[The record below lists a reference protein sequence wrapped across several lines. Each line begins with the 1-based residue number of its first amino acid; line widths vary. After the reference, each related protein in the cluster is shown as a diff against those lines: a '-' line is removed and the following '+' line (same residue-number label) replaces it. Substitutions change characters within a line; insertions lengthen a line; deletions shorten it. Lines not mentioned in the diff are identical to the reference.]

1 MALTDRGAPPK
12 AARGDSALVDAALTA
27 VILMWASTFTL
38 FKLAWRD
45 MDPVA
50 FTAVRFGAMVV
61 FSVAVVVLSGGRIL
75 PRRRDIPLVIAS
87 GLSGYFLYQMMFI
100 LGLDRTSAVAS
111 SVLVATHPI
120 FSVLFA
126 WVLWK
131 ERPARIELVG
141 VVVAFVGV
149 AVFLQVWRSLGEA
162 RLGDLLSLGAAAA
175 FGFYGVITR
184 PLTAR
189 YPSKELMAYTLAFG
203 GLLITLAGIPAMAR
217 QDWGAV
223 SLETWVILLYAI
235 VGPVYIAYALWNW
248 AIHKRGIPR
257 TVVYGF
263 LTPVAAWVLAVV
275 FLDERITAVDA
286 IGAALVLAGL
296 VLTRVRNLTLRR
308 SSPSTPAW
316 ED

>member
-12 AARGDSALVDAALTA
+12 AAGGDSALVDVALAA

-38 FKLAWRD
+38 FKIAWRD

-61 FSVAVVVLSGGRIL
+61 FSVSVVVLSGGRLL
-75 PRRRDIPLVIAS
+75 PRPRDIPLVIAS

-120 FSVLFA
+120 FSLLFA
-126 WVLWK
+126 WLLWK
-131 ERPARIELVG
+131 ERPARIELAG
-141 VVVAFVGV
+141 VVLAFVGV

-162 RLGDLLSLGAAAA
+162 RLGDLLSLGAAVA

-203 GLLITLAGIPAMAR
+203 GLLITLTGIPAMAR

-223 SLETWVILLYAI
+223 SIETWLILVYAI
-235 VGPVYIAYALWNW
+235 VGPVYVAYALWNW

-275 FLDERITAVDA
+275 FLDERVTAIDA
-286 IGAALVLAGL
+286 VGAALVLGGL

>member
-12 AARGDSALVDAALTA
+12 AAGGDSALVDVALTA

-38 FKLAWRD
+38 FKIAWRD

-61 FSVAVVVLSGGRIL
+61 FSVSVVVLSGGRLL

-126 WVLWK
+126 WLLWK
-131 ERPARIELVG
+131 ERPARIELAG
-141 VVVAFVGV
+141 VVLAFVGV

-203 GLLITLAGIPAMAR
+203 GLLITLTGIPAMAR

-223 SLETWVILLYAI
+223 SVETWMILVYAI
-235 VGPVYIAYALWNW
+235 VGPVYVAYALWNW

-275 FLDERITAVDA
+275 FLDERVTAIDA
-286 IGAALVLAGL
+286 VGAALVLGGL